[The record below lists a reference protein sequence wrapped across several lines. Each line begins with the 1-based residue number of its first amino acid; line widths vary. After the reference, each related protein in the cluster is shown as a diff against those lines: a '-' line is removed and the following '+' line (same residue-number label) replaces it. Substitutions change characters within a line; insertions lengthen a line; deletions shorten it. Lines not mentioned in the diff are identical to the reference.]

1 MKNEVIAGLIGMV
14 LLSAFL
20 LGLAESIGKP
30 PFWVIV
36 VTVLLGAW
44 IAWFQDTVR
53 NPEAE

>member
-1 MKNEVIAGLIGMV
+1 MKNEVVAGFLGMF

-30 PFWVIV
+30 PFWTIVII
-36 VTVLLGAW
+36 VLLGAW
-44 IAWFQDTVR
+44 TAWYQETVK